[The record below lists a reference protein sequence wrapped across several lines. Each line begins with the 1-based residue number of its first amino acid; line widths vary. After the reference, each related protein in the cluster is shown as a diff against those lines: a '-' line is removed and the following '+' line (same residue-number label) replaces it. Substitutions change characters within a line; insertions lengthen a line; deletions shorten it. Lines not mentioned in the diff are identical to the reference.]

1 MKQQPQTILELAHAY
16 SLLNSGS
23 ASDSA
28 RKAILQKIE
37 EIVGLNRVELAEG
50 ATDRIGAAIRGS
62 LERLANA
69 GQRPKCATPGCGKCD
84 TGKKSGT
91 VDIAIF
97 ADELNRDT
105 LMGAVQAVCK
115 AHGMPGSAD
124 LIDWLTSQTA
134 FRCKTSA
141 DVQLLIHMA
150 KSGIDVLNP
159 ATGGQQFQS
168 QGREMTELE
177 VADAR
182 AFEAYKNFVALRI
195 HHARVR
201 DIANEATAV
210 FKARDKAADEAFKD
224 YQSADTVL
232 SKLVGELAALTVAA
246 EQDGNQAE
254 AN

>member
-37 EIVGLNRVELAEG
+37 EIVGLNRVELADG
-50 ATDRIGAAIRGS
+50 ATDRIGQAIRGS

-84 TGKKSGT
+84 PAKKSGT

-115 AHGMPGSAD
+115 AHGMTGEVD
-124 LIDWLTSQTA
+124 LISWLTSQTA

-150 KSGIDVLNP
+150 KSGIDAMNP
-159 ATGGQQFQS
+159 ELSGGMQA
-168 QGREMTELE
+168 REMTELE
-177 VADAR
+177 AADAK
-182 AFEAYKNFVALRI
+182 AYEAYRNFIALRI

-201 DIANEATAV
+201 ETANEASAIHKSREKTA
-210 FKARDKAADEAFKD
+210 DDAFKD
-224 YQSADTVL
+224 YQNADSAL
-232 SKLVGELAALTVAA
+232 AKLVGELAALTVAV

>member
-37 EIVGLNRVELAEG
+37 EIVGLNRVELADG
-50 ATDRIGAAIRGS
+50 ATDRIGEAIRGS

-69 GQRPKCATPGCGKCD
+69 GQRPNCAKPDCGKCKP
-84 TGKKSGT
+84 GKGGS

-115 AHGMPGSAD
+115 AHGMTGEVD
-124 LIDWLTSQTA
+124 LISWLTSQTA

-159 ATGGQQFQS
+159 ELNGGIQA
-168 QGREMTELE
+168 REMTELE
-177 VADAR
+177 AADAK
-182 AFEAYKNFVALRI
+182 AYEAYRNFIALRI

-201 DIANEATAV
+201 ETANEASAIHKSREKT
-210 FKARDKAADEAFKD
+210 ADEAFKD
-224 YQSADTVL
+224 YQNADSAL
-232 SKLVGELAALTVAA
+232 AKLVGELAALTVAA
-246 EQDGNQAE
+246 EKDGNQAE